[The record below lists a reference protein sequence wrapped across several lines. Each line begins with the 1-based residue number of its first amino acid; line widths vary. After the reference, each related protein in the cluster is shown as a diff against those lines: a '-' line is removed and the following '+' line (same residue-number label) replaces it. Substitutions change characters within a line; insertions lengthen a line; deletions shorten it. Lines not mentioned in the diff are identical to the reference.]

1 MSDDAVHVERLR
13 AMCMVLPEATEV
25 ETFGNPT
32 FRVATK
38 PFAVFER
45 YQGAPVVTVKASLDD
60 QAVLVD
66 REGFE
71 VAAYIGHHGWTNVR
85 LDLDVSW
92 SEIDELI
99 VASYRMQA
107 PKPLRL
113 ALDELLEAAGET
125 PLEADEEE
133 VDLDVPAL
141 PEDRSV
147 IRLVE
152 VATDDLDAVQ
162 AAEQAWRA
170 ATEGR
175 RARSRVLFGRA
186 DGAVVLSIEYAS
198 AADATRDDELA
209 ETAEL
214 LAALEKLAG
223 GSVTLR
229 TIEIDRADRR

>member
-13 AMCMVLPEATEV
+13 AICMVLPEATEV

-60 QAVLVD
+60 QAALVD

-71 VAAYIGHHGWTNVR
+71 VAAYVGHHGWTNVR
-85 LDLDVSW
+85 LDLDVPW
-92 SEIDELI
+92 SEIDEL
-99 VASYRMQA
+99 VVESYRIQA
-107 PKPLRL
+107 PKRLRL
-113 ALDELLEAAGET
+113 ALDELLEAAGEA

-133 VDLDVPAL
+133 VDLEVPAV
-141 PEDRSV
+141 PEDRRV
-147 IRLVE
+147 VRLVE
-152 VATDDLDAVQ
+152 VATDDLAAVH
-162 AAEQAWRA
+162 AAEHEWRV

-198 AADATRDDELA
+198 AADAATDDELA

-214 LAALEKLAG
+214 LDALARIAG
-223 GSVTLR
+223 SPAQLR
-229 TIEIDRADRR
+229 TIEIDRTDRR